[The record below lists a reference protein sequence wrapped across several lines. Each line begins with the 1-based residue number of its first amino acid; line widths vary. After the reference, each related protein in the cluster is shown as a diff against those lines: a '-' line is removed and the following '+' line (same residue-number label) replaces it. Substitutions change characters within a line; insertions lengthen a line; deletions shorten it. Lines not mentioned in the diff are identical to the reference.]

1 MKSLF
6 VFFSISLLF
15 IIGCSSSQDT
25 SEQNN
30 EFPADSVYVFDEV
43 PSDDNAK
50 PEPPIKPLPPVQ
62 KSVYYAVQIG
72 AFTSQVKA
80 DEFANL
86 SRKKLIKEV
95 LVTYGSDVNLWVVQL
110 SPFNTKQ
117 EAEKTRN
124 ELWKIKEFTDA
135 FIVRIER

>member
-6 VFFSISLLF
+6 LFFSMSLLF

-30 EFPADSVYVFDEV
+30 EFPSDSVYVFDEV
-43 PSDDNAK
+43 PSDENKK
-50 PEPPIKPLPPVQ
+50 PEPPAPPIPTVQ

-72 AFTSQVKA
+72 AFASQPKA
-80 DEFANL
+80 DEFANQ
-86 SRKKLIKEV
+86 SRKKLNREV
-95 LVTYGSDVNLWVVQL
+95 IVSYGSDVNLWVVQL
-110 SPFNTKQ
+110 NPVNSKQ

-124 ELWKIKEFTDA
+124 ELWKIKEFTDS
-135 FIVRIER
+135 FIVKIER